1 MLCSEVER
9 QGEEGRLFTS
19 TSTTSGTRPEE
30 HPRPPPHP
38 TPHVTRVRKL
48 RVNQL
53 RVRPGVARSDISRAA
68 PRPFVNAI
76 CLIAAYQYTDETRWL
91 AGATQGRPFMLTS
104 ARL

>member
-9 QGEEGRLFTS
+9 QDEEDRLFTS
-19 TSTTSGTRPEE
+19 TSTTSGGTS
-30 HPRPPPHP
+30 RPPP
-38 TPHVTRVRKL
+38 PHVTRVRKL

-53 RVRPGVARSDISRAA
+53 RVRPGVARSDISQAA

-91 AGATQGRPFMLTS
+91 TGATQGRPFKLMS